1 MLSPAKEV
9 YRKSPA
15 KVKLCNKITVQKLL
29 EKTNKKPKKYIYIY
43 IYIQQKKKKKPKKIN
58 KKDLITKY

>member
-29 EKTNKKPKKYIYIY
+29 EKTNKKPKKKIYIY
-43 IYIQQKKKKKPKKIN
+43 IFSKKKKKPKKIN

>member
-29 EKTNKKPKKYIYIY
+29 EKTNKKPNIYIY
-43 IYIQQKKKKKPKKIN
+43 IYTAKKKKKPKKIN

>member
-29 EKTNKKPKKYIYIY
+29 EKTNKKPKK
-43 IYIQQKKKKKPKKIN
+43 KKKYSAKKRKPKKIN

>member
-29 EKTNKKPKKYIYIY
+29 EKTNKKPKYIYIY
-43 IYIQQKKKKKPKKIN
+43 IYIQQKKKKETKEN
-58 KKDLITKY
+58 K

>member
-29 EKTNKKPKKYIYIY
+29 EKTNKKPNIYIY
-43 IYIQQKKKKKPKKIN
+43 IYIQQEKKETKEN
-58 KKDLITKY
+58 K